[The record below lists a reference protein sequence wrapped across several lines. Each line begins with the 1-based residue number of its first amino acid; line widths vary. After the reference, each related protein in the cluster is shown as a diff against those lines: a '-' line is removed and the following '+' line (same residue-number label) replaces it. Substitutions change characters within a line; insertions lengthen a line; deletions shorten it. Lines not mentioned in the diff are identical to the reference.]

1 LSVWSSR
8 LSVPIFGHMWHV
20 GSEREAKMWFLGQIL
35 SKFDLYVWGQ
45 VFWNF
50 KNAVTYLFIGLS
62 RLLMP
67 IFGQIGHAESEREA
81 KTWFLGQILSKFDLW
96 PLPVRSILRNLTKRI
111 YRLVCRVKSL
121 VRDHFYP
128 HRTYWIRT
136 ISQNVI
142 SERNFVKFWPLTS
155 PREVNYAKFQKRR
168 YGFVF
173 RAKLLG
179 CANFWP
185 NQRDGFRVIPKPNW
199 IL

>member
-1 LSVWSSR
+1 MVKSLVRANFWPYVTCRIRTRSQNVISGSNFVKIWPLRAGSS
-8 LSVPIFGHMWHV
+8 F
-20 GSEREAKMWFLGQIL
+20 
-35 SKFDLYVWGQ
+35 SKFQKCRYILVYRVKSLTHDN
-45 VFWNF
+45 FWPNRTCRIRTGSQNVISGSNF
-50 KNAVTYLFIGLS
+50 VKI
-62 RLLMP
+62 
-67 IFGQIGHAESEREA
+67 
-81 KTWFLGQILSKFDLW
+81 W
-96 PLPVRSILRNLTKRI
+96 PLTSTRNVNFAQFNKFM

-128 HRTYWIRT
+128 HQTYWIRT

-168 YGFVF
+168 YRFVF